1 MTLDMDSFVFGTLIF
16 FFPMAHLVPSKSCK
30 ASPSFTR
37 TCASRMAHRFRQT
50 SIIFRQVEILL
61 AHRRSKWT
69 NSEASNSNISIYYAF
84 NVHLLT
90 KSWQPYACL
99 NSQNYHPPHD
109 TPSFMAFPTYK
120 LGCDR
125 HYILMVS
132 MTNSTSC
139 QSTLSSTSP
148 WHTADLID
156 FLFRSF
162 SYAFGFFRT
171 PSLVWQ
177 TKYLNCVR
185 AIASFIVNTISFG
198 DNTMLKVG
206 NCHWHTHTH
215 IDSKTAAFHPNEK
228 SNQFCSTCPVSL
240 S

>member
-1 MTLDMDSFVFGTLIF
+1 MIHRNLKWSETANYSIKKNNSRNQNLQGSTMGGGQGSTMISATHVRTPEFTPRGVPILD
-16 FFPMAHLVPSKSCK
+16 PSYL
-30 ASPSFTR
+30 R
-37 TCASRMAHRFRQT
+37 
-50 SIIFRQVEILL
+50 V
-61 AHRRSKWT
+61 
-69 NSEASNSNISIYYAF
+69 SIYYAF

-90 KSWQPYACL
+90 KSWQLYACL

-125 HYILMVS
+125 HYILVS
-132 MTNSTSC
+132 MTSSTSC

-156 FLFRSF
+156 FLFRSS

-177 TKYLNCVR
+177 TKYLNCLR
-185 AIASFIVNTISFG
+185 AITNFIFNTISFG

-215 IDSKTAAFHPNEK
+215 IDSKTAAFHLNVK
-228 SNQFCSTCPVSL
+228 SNQFCSTRPIFL
-240 S
+240 SWLWIWIRLCSVL